1 MAKVGDTVRYLNAV
15 GGGRIVRIE
24 GNIAVVDDDGFETP
38 VLLRE
43 CVAVSTDQNTR
54 MGAAIETPQPS
65 KQAQPAQAQ
74 TTHTTQPAIPSE
86 AAIETPGGDKLN
98 IVLGWEAG
106 DLRHIGA
113 SGYDCYLIND
123 SNYYLDFVL
132 MAQRDGEDAW
142 NTIYAGTVEPNIQL
156 LIGEHTSEDVSVLDH
171 IRFQALAY
179 KQGRT
184 FRPKTPLDV
193 CINVDTTK
201 FFKVHCFRPNEYF
214 DTPVLATA
222 LVSNDV
228 PADNAT
234 KRADDTAKALR
245 RALEDKKRAD
255 RRPVRRRP
263 IAQTE
268 DNDADPLEV
277 DLHIDSLLDTTAGM
291 SPADILN
298 YQVDTFRRVMD
309 ANLRRHG
316 RRIIFIHGKGEG
328 KLRQA
333 LIKELGHRYRG
344 QDVQDASFQKYGFGA
359 TQVTIR

>member
-1 MAKVGDTVRYLNAV
+1 MRYLNAV

-86 AAIETPGGDKLN
+86 AAIETPGGDNLN

-123 SNYYLDFVL
+123 SNFYLDFVL
-132 MAQRDGEDAW
+132 MAQRDGEDVW

-156 LIGEHTSEDVSVLDH
+156 LIGEHTSEDVSVLDN

-201 FFKVHCFRPNEYF
+201 FSRYIASDPTSTSTLRYWQQRWSPMMFRQTMPPNVPTIQPRHCGAPSRTKTCRPPSGAPAS
-214 DTPVLATA
+214 DS
-222 LVSNDV
+222 SN
-228 PADNAT
+228 
-234 KRADDTAKALR
+234 
-245 RALEDKKRAD
+245 
-255 RRPVRRRP
+255 
-263 IAQTE
+263 
-268 DNDADPLEV
+268 
-277 DLHIDSLLDTTAGM
+277 
-291 SPADILN
+291 
-298 YQVDTFRRVMD
+298 
-309 ANLRRHG
+309 G
-316 RRIIFIHGKGEG
+316 R
-328 KLRQA
+328 
-333 LIKELGHRYRG
+333 
-344 QDVQDASFQKYGFGA
+344 
-359 TQVTIR
+359 